1 MRKLTKN
8 EWQQR
13 LDATDELLSVFR
25 EMIEKAPNIQ
35 AKAIFERVYK
45 YTDQLNWDCVL
56 HIEKK

>member
-13 LDATDELLSVFR
+13 LDATDELLSLFR
-25 EMIEKAPNIQ
+25 ERIEKAPNIQ

-56 HIEKK
+56 HIEKN

>member
-8 EWQQR
+8 EWKQR
-13 LDATDELLSVFR
+13 LDATDDILTLFR
-25 EMIEKAPNIQ
+25 DMIENAPNTQ

-56 HIEKK
+56 HMEKN

>member
-13 LDATDELLSVFR
+13 LDATDELLSFFK
-25 EMIEKAPNIQ
+25 ESIEKAPNIQ

-56 HIEKK
+56 HIEKN